1 MVRPALDEAQ
11 ITGER
16 LSLEEAIRKGKGETA
31 RVAKARSQT
40 VKIASVRPPR
50 FSLRENPAPPESAY
64 PDPLAELAQ
73 LIGDKGRSSRN

>member
-40 VKIASVRPPR
+40 VKIASVKPPR
-50 FSLRENPAPPESAY
+50 FSLPENPRPPSLRILT
-64 PDPLAELAQ
+64 PLP
-73 LIGDKGRSSRN
+73 SSHN